1 MTKKTDKEN
10 NVSFEDA
17 MSRLESIVSELEDG
31 DLSLEKSLVS
41 FEEGMKLAKV
51 CDAKLSEASGRVE
64 KIMKDFSGV
73 EKRVPLT
80 AEELPNSE
88 EDESDEDEGDD
99 EL

>member
-1 MTKKTDKEN
+1 MTKKSDKEN
-10 NVSFEDA
+10 KVSFEDA

-51 CDAKLSEASGRVE
+51 CETKLSEASGRVE
-64 KIMKDFSGV
+64 KIMKDFSGA
-73 EKRVPLT
+73 EKNVSLT
-80 AEELPNSE
+80 AEELPDSE
-88 EDESDEDEGDD
+88 EEDDD